1 MKLPKVSAV
10 VAAAVL
16 APAVLFP
23 SSASAADAP
32 RPTGASGP
40 DSGSAGT
47 PDAAPTD
54 AGQEDL
60 DRAEVRRILADKAS
74 GVSVR
79 EAAEKALAAGTAAA
93 LREFL
98 TTGLQNARYID
109 YRVDTVRILGVGGP
123 AVKKAADTA
132 LRGSYAD
139 LVKFLEEGQFTARAQ
154 DDRAEVERILADPAT
169 GRLVREGAQ
178 KALDAGTPA
187 ALRHFLTV
195 DLPKWR
201 ESDDRV
207 KLVQIMSKGGPAVQ
221 AAAIAAMDGS
231 YADIVKFLQEGQYTA
246 RAQDDRAEIERILA
260 DPATGPDTREAAQK
274 ALDTG
279 TPTALRH
286 FLEVELPNRREGD
299 ARLKLTQIMFMGG
312 PAVKDAANT
321 AMMGSYADVVKF
333 LEEGQFTARAQD
345 DRAEIERLLAD
356 PATGPGV
363 REAGRKALDTGTPTA
378 LRHFVETELPV
389 QREHDARVALS
400 QIMAKGGPEV
410 RAAAN
415 TAMDGSYADVVK
427 FLQEGQYTARAKDNR
442 AQVAQLAE
450 TGGPAVKKAALAAL
464 AGNEQAVATFLI
476 EGWAKARAEDEAA
489 AAKPGT
495 EPTARPTEQPT
506 TAPAAQTAATGGQ
519 VVQAAARTTSGTG
532 TGTGTGTAAVTRT
545 TTGATGSA
553 AVGSGQ
559 LAATGTE
566 GLGLEAGGAAA
577 ALAAG
582 AALVVVSRRRRSAE
596 G

>member
-40 DSGSAGT
+40 DAGSAGT

-79 EAAEKALAAGTAAA
+79 EAAEKALAAGTATA

-109 YRVDTVRILGVGGP
+109 YRVDTLRILGVGGP

-139 LVKFLEEGQFTARAQ
+139 LVKFLEEGQYTARAQ

-178 KALDAGTPA
+178 KALDTGTPA

-246 RAQDDRAEIERILA
+246 RAQDDRAEIER
-260 DPATGPDTREAAQK
+260 
-274 ALDTG
+274 
-279 TPTALRH
+279 
-286 FLEVELPNRREGD
+286 
-299 ARLKLTQIMFMGG
+299 
-312 PAVKDAANT
+312 
-321 AMMGSYADVVKF
+321 
-333 LEEGQFTARAQD
+333 
-345 DRAEIERLLAD
+345 LLAD

-363 REAGRKALDTGTPTA
+363 REAGQKALDTGTPTA

-410 RAAAN
+410 RAAAS

-442 AQVAQLAE
+442 AQVAQIAE

-464 AGNEQAVATFLI
+464 DGNEQAVATFLL

-495 EPTARPTEQPT
+495 EPTVRPTEQPT
-506 TAPAAQTAATGGQ
+506 TAPAAPAASATQTSATGGQ
-519 VVQAAARTTSGTG
+519 AVQAAARTTSGTG
-532 TGTGTGTAAVTRT
+532 TTGTGTAAVTRT
-545 TTGATGSA
+545 TTGTTGTAT
-553 AVGSGQ
+553 VGSGQ

>member
-40 DSGSAGT
+40 DTGSAGT
-47 PDAAPTD
+47 PDAEPAGS
-54 AGQEDL
+54 GQEDL

-98 TTGLQNARYID
+98 TTGLQDARYID
-109 YRVDTVRILGVGGP
+109 HRVDTARILGAGGP
-123 AVKKAADTA
+123 AVKKAAETA
-132 LRGSYAD
+132 LRGSYED
-139 LVKFLEEGQFTARAQ
+139 LVKFLEEGQYTARAQ
-154 DDRAEVERILADPAT
+154 DDRAEIERILTDPAT

-178 KALDAGTPA
+178 KALAVGTPA

-195 DLPKWR
+195 DLPQWR

-221 AAAIAAMDGS
+221 AAANAAMDGS

-246 RAQDDRAEIERILA
+246 RAQDDRAEIERLLA

-279 TPTALRH
+279 TPAALRH

-299 ARLKLTQIMFMGG
+299 ARLKLTQIMYQGG
-312 PAVKDAANT
+312 PAVKDAANA

-333 LEEGQFTARAQD
+333 LEEGQYTARAKD
-345 DRAEIERLLAD
+345 DRAEIERLLTD
-356 PATGPGV
+356 PATGRGV
-363 REAGRKALDTGTPTA
+363 REAGQKALDTGTPTA
-378 LRHFVETELPV
+378 LRHFFEAELPV

-442 AQVAQLAE
+442 AQVAQIAE

-464 AGNEQAVATFLI
+464 DGNEQAVATFLI

-495 EPTARPTEQPT
+495 DPTVRPTEQPT

-532 TGTGTGTAAVTRT
+532 TGTAAVTRT
-545 TTGATGSA
+545 TTGTTGSA
-553 AVGSGQ
+553 TAGSGQ

-582 AALVVVSRRRRSAE
+582 AALVAVSRRRRSAE

>member
-109 YRVDTVRILGVGGP
+109 YRVDTLRILGVGGP

-363 REAGRKALDTGTPTA
+363 REAGQKALDTGTPAA

-410 RAAAN
+410 RAAAS

-476 EGWAKARAEDEAA
+476 DGWAKARAEDEVA

-495 EPTARPTEQPT
+495 DPTARPTEPT

-532 TGTGTGTAAVTRT
+532 TGTGTAAVTRT
-545 TTGATGSA
+545 TTGTTGSA
-553 AVGSGQ
+553 TVGSGQ

>member
-40 DSGSAGT
+40 DNGSAGT

-109 YRVDTVRILGVGGP
+109 YRVDTLRILGVGGP

-139 LVKFLEEGQFTARAQ
+139 LVKFLEEGQYTARAQ

-363 REAGRKALDTGTPTA
+363 REAGQKALDTGTPAA

-495 EPTARPTEQPT
+495 DPTARPTEPT

-532 TGTGTGTAAVTRT
+532 TGTAAATRT
-545 TTGATGSA
+545 TTGTTGSA
-553 AVGSGQ
+553 TVGSGQ

>member
-40 DSGSAGT
+40 DTGSAGT
-47 PDAAPTD
+47 PDAAPD
-54 AGQEDL
+54 GGGQEAA
-60 DRAEVRRILADKAS
+60 DRAEVKRILADSAPDS
-74 GVSVR
+74 YVR
-79 EAAEKALAAGTAAA
+79 
-93 LREFL
+93 
-98 TTGLQNARYID
+98 
-109 YRVDTVRILGVGGP
+109 
-123 AVKKAADTA
+123 AD
-132 LRGSYAD
+132 
-139 LVKFLEEGQFTARAQ
+139 
-154 DDRAEVERILADPAT
+154 
-169 GRLVREGAQ
+169 AQ

-187 ALRHFLTV
+187 ALREFLTV
-195 DLPKWR
+195 GLKGSQR
-201 ESDDRV
+201 LDDMIAAARI
-207 KLVQIMSKGGPAVQ
+207 LSSGGPALKK
-221 AAAIAAMDGS
+221 AAGAALNGP
-231 YADIVKFLQEGQYTA
+231 YEGLVKFLKEGQYTA
-246 RAQDDRAEIERILA
+246 RAEDDRAEIERLLA
-260 DPATGPDTREAAQK
+260 DPATGRSVREAAQK
-274 ALDTG
+274 ALDAG
-279 TPTALRH
+279 TPAALRH

-299 ARLKLTQIMFMGG
+299 ARLKLTQIMSQGG
-312 PAVKDAANT
+312 PAVKDAANA

-333 LEEGQFTARAQD
+333 LEEGQYTARAKD

-356 PATGPGV
+356 PATGRGV
-363 REAGRKALDTGTPTA
+363 REAGQKALDTGTPTA
-378 LRHFVETELPV
+378 LRHFFEAELPV
-389 QREHDARVALS
+389 QLEHDARVALS

-415 TAMDGSYADVVK
+415 TAMDGSYADVVT

-442 AQVAQLAE
+442 AQVAQIAE

-464 AGNEQAVATFLI
+464 DGNEQAVATFLI

-489 AAKPGT
+489 AAKPGI
-495 EPTARPTEQPT
+495 EQPT
-506 TAPAAQTAATGGQ
+506 TAPAAQTSATGGQ
-519 VVQAAARTTSGTG
+519 VVQAAARTTSDTG
-532 TGTGTGTAAVTRT
+532 TTGTGTATGTAPVTRT
-545 TTGATGSA
+545 TTGTIGTATT
-553 AVGSGQ
+553 GSGQ

-577 ALAAG
+577 AVAAG

>member
-16 APAVLFP
+16 A
-23 SSASAADAP
+23 SAADAP

-40 DSGSAGT
+40 DTGSAGT

-109 YRVDTVRILGVGGP
+109 CRVDTVRILGVGGP
-123 AVKKAADTA
+123 AVKKAAETA
-132 LRGSYAD
+132 LRGSYED
-139 LVKFLEEGQFTARAQ
+139 LVAFLKEGQHA
-154 DDRAEVERILADPAT
+154 
-169 GRLVREGAQ
+169 
-178 KALDAGTPA
+178 
-187 ALRHFLTV
+187 
-195 DLPKWR
+195 
-201 ESDDRV
+201 
-207 KLVQIMSKGGPAVQ
+207 
-221 AAAIAAMDGS
+221 
-231 YADIVKFLQEGQYTA
+231 
-246 RAQDDRAEIERILA
+246 
-260 DPATGPDTREAAQK
+260 
-274 ALDTG
+274 
-279 TPTALRH
+279 
-286 FLEVELPNRREGD
+286 
-299 ARLKLTQIMFMGG
+299 
-312 PAVKDAANT
+312 
-321 AMMGSYADVVKF
+321 
-333 LEEGQFTARAQD
+333 ARAQD

-363 REAGRKALDTGTPTA
+363 REAGQKALDTGTPAA

-415 TAMDGSYADVVK
+415 AAMDGSYADVVK

-442 AQVAQLAE
+442 AQVAQIAE

-464 AGNEQAVATFLI
+464 DGNEQAVATFLL

-489 AAKPGT
+489 AKPGT
-495 EPTARPTEQPT
+495 EPTVRPTEQPT
-506 TAPAAQTAATGGQ
+506 TAPAAPAAQTSAAGGQ

-532 TGTGTGTAAVTRT
+532 TATGTAAVTRT
-545 TTGATGSA
+545 TTGTTGTTTAT
-553 AVGSGQ
+553 VGSGQ

-582 AALVVVSRRRRSAE
+582 AALVVVSRRRRAE
-596 G
+596 ES

>member
-40 DSGSAGT
+40 DNGSAGT

-79 EAAEKALAAGTAAA
+79 EAAEKALAAGTATA

-109 YRVDTVRILGVGGP
+109 YRVDTLRILGVGGP

-363 REAGRKALDTGTPTA
+363 REAGQKALDTGTPTA
-378 LRHFVETELPV
+378 LRHFVEAELPV

-495 EPTARPTEQPT
+495 DPTARPTEPT

-532 TGTGTGTAAVTRT
+532 TGTGTAAVTRT
-545 TTGATGSA
+545 TTGTTGSA
-553 AVGSGQ
+553 TVGSGQ

-566 GLGLEAGGAAA
+566 GLGLEAG
-577 ALAAG
+577 
-582 AALVVVSRRRRSAE
+582 
-596 G
+596 

>member
-40 DSGSAGT
+40 DTGSAGT
-47 PDAAPTD
+47 PDAAPAGT
-54 AGQEDL
+54 GQEDL

-98 TTGLQNARYID
+98 TTGLQNARYTD
-109 YRVDTVRILGVGGP
+109 HRVEATQILAVGGP
-123 AVKKAADTA
+123 AVKKAAETA
-132 LRGSYAD
+132 LRGSYED
-139 LVKFLEEGQFTARAQ
+139 LLAFLKDGQHTARAQ
-154 DDRAEVERILADPAT
+154 DDRVEIERLIADLPT
-169 GRLVREGAQ
+169 WSKVREEGTKVLAV
-178 KALDAGTPA
+178 GTPA
-187 ALRHFLTV
+187 ALRKFLAV
-195 DLPKWR
+195 DLQGFR
-201 ESDDRV
+201 HTDYRV
-207 KLVQIMSKGGPAVQ
+207 RTVQIFSGGGPAVRE
-221 AAAIAAMDGS
+221 AAMVALDGS
-231 YADIVKFLQEGQYTA
+231 YEEIAAFVEKGQYTA
-246 RAQDDRAEIERILA
+246 RAEDDRAEIERLIA
-260 DPATGPDTREAAQK
+260 DPATGRGVRETGQK

-279 TPTALRH
+279 TPAVLRH
-286 FLEVELPNRREGD
+286 FLE
-299 ARLKLTQIMFMGG
+299 A
-312 PAVKDAANT
+312 
-321 AMMGSYADVVKF
+321 
-333 LEEGQFTARAQD
+333 
-345 DRAEIERLLAD
+345 
-356 PATGPGV
+356 
-363 REAGRKALDTGTPTA
+363 
-378 LRHFVETELPV
+378 ELPV

-442 AQVAQLAE
+442 AQVAQIAE

-464 AGNEQAVATFLI
+464 DGNEQAVATFLI

-489 AAKPGT
+489 AKPGT
-495 EPTARPTEQPT
+495 GPTARPTEQPT
-506 TAPAAQTAATGGQ
+506 TAQAVPAAQTAATGGQ
-519 VVQAAARTTSGTG
+519 VVQAAARTTSDTRTG
-532 TGTGTGTAAVTRT
+532 TTAGTRT
-545 TTGATGSA
+545 TTGTTGSA
-553 AVGSGQ
+553 TVGSGQ

>member
-40 DSGSAGT
+40 DNGSAGT

-109 YRVDTVRILGVGGP
+109 YRVDTLRILGVGGP

-356 PATGPGV
+356 PAAGPGV
-363 REAGRKALDTGTPTA
+363 REAGQKALDTGTPAA

-495 EPTARPTEQPT
+495 DPTARPTEPT
-506 TAPAAQTAATGGQ
+506 TAPAAQTPATGGQ

-532 TGTGTGTAAVTRT
+532 TGTAAVTRT
-545 TTGATGSA
+545 TTGTTGSA
-553 AVGSGQ
+553 TVGSGQ

>member
-40 DSGSAGT
+40 DTGSAGT
-47 PDAAPTD
+47 PDAAPD
-54 AGQEDL
+54 G
-60 DRAEVRRILADKAS
+60 AS
-74 GVSVR
+74 Q
-79 EAAEKALAAGTAAA
+79 EAA
-93 LREFL
+93 
-98 TTGLQNARYID
+98 
-109 YRVDTVRILGVGGP
+109 
-123 AVKKAADTA
+123 
-132 LRGSYAD
+132 
-139 LVKFLEEGQFTARAQ
+139 
-154 DDRAEVERILADPAT
+154 DRAEVERILADSAT
-169 GRLVREGAQ
+169 GRAVREGAQ
-178 KALDAGTPA
+178 KALADGTPT
-187 ALRHFLTV
+187 ALRHFLAV
-195 DLPKWR
+195 DLKGFR
-201 ESDDRV
+201 HSDYRV
-207 KLVQIMSKGGPAVQ
+207 RTAQIFGAGGPAVKE
-221 AAAIAAMDGS
+221 AALRALDGS
-231 YADIVKFLQEGQYTA
+231 YEEIAAFVEKGQYTA
-246 RAQDDRAEIERILA
+246 RAEDDRAEIERLLA

-279 TPTALRH
+279 TPAALRH

-299 ARLKLTQIMFMGG
+299 ARLKLTQIMYQGG
-312 PAVKDAANT
+312 PAVKDAANA

-333 LEEGQFTARAQD
+333 LEEGQYTARAKD

-356 PATGPGV
+356 PATGRGV
-363 REAGRKALDTGTPTA
+363 REAGQKALDTGTPVA
-378 LRHFVETELPV
+378 LRHFFEAELPV

-400 QIMAKGGPEV
+400 QIMAKGGPAV

-415 TAMDGSYADVVK
+415 AAMNGSYADVVK
-427 FLQEGQYTARAKDNR
+427 FLQETQYTARAQDNR
-442 AQVAQLAE
+442 AQVSEIAE

-464 AGNEQAVATFLI
+464 DGNDQAVATFLI
-476 EGWAKARAEDEAA
+476 EGWAKAQAEDDA

-506 TAPAAQTAATGGQ
+506 TAPAAQTSATGGQ

-532 TGTGTGTAAVTRT
+532 TAGTGTAAVTRT
-545 TTGATGSA
+545 TTGTTGTT
-553 AVGSGQ
+553 GSGQ

-577 ALAAG
+577 AVAAG

>member
-40 DSGSAGT
+40 DNGSAGT
-47 PDAAPTD
+47 PDAAPAG

-79 EAAEKALAAGTAAA
+79 EAAEKALAAGTADA

-98 TTGLQNARYID
+98 TTGLQNARHTD
-109 YRVDTVRILGVGGP
+109 YRVETVRILGVGGP
-123 AVKKAADTA
+123 AVKKAAETA

-139 LVKFLEEGQFTARAQ
+139 LVKFLEEGQHTARAQ
-154 DDRAEVERILADPAT
+154 DDRAEVERLLADPAT
-169 GRLVREGAQ
+169 GRSVREGAQ
-178 KALDAGTPA
+178 KALATGTPA
-187 ALRHFLTV
+187 
-195 DLPKWR
+195 
-201 ESDDRV
+201 
-207 KLVQIMSKGGPAVQ
+207 
-221 AAAIAAMDGS
+221 
-231 YADIVKFLQEGQYTA
+231 
-246 RAQDDRAEIERILA
+246 
-260 DPATGPDTREAAQK
+260 
-274 ALDTG
+274 
-279 TPTALRH
+279 ALRH

-312 PAVKDAANT
+312 PALKEAANT

-333 LEEGQFTARAQD
+333 LEVGQYTARAQD

-363 REAGRKALDTGTPTA
+363 REAAQKALDTGTPTA
-378 LRHFVETELPV
+378 LRHFFEAELPV

-400 QIMAKGGPEV
+400 QIMAKGGPAV

-442 AQVAQLAE
+442 AQVAQIAE

-464 AGNEQAVATFLI
+464 DGNEQAVATFLI
-476 EGWAKARAEDEAA
+476 EGWVKARAEDEAA
-489 AAKPGT
+489 ARPGST
-495 EPTARPTEQPT
+495 EPTVRPTEQPT
-506 TAPAAQTAATGGQ
+506 TAPAAQSAQTAATGGQ
-519 VVQAAARTTSGTG
+519 VVQAATRTTSGTG
-532 TGTGTGTAAVTRT
+532 TAAVTWTSTGT
-545 TTGATGSA
+545 TAPAT
-553 AVGSGQ
+553 VGSGQ

>member
-40 DSGSAGT
+40 DTGSAGT
-47 PDAAPTD
+47 PDAEPAGS
-54 AGQEDL
+54 GQEDL
-60 DRAEVRRILADKAS
+60 DRAEVRRILAD
-74 GVSVR
+74 
-79 EAAEKALAAGTAAA
+79 
-93 LREFL
+93 
-98 TTGLQNARYID
+98 
-109 YRVDTVRILGVGGP
+109 
-123 AVKKAADTA
+123 
-132 LRGSYAD
+132 
-139 LVKFLEEGQFTARAQ
+139 
-154 DDRAEVERILADPAT
+154 PAT
-169 GRLVREGAQ
+169 GRSVREGAQ

-187 ALRHFLTV
+187 ALRHFLEV
-195 DLPKWR
+195 DLKGFR
-201 ESDDRV
+201 HSDYRV
-207 KLVQIMSKGGPAVQ
+207 RTAQIFGAGGPAVKEAALQ
-221 AAAIAAMDGS
+221 ALDGS
-231 YADIVKFLQEGQYTA
+231 YEEIAAFVEKGQYVA
-246 RAQDDRAEIERILA
+246 RAQDDRAEIERLLADPATGPAVRRGAQEALDAGTPAALREYLTVGIEGDRNLDDRVALVRIHNAGGPAVKKAAYTAMRGSHEDVVKFLKEGQYTARAEDDRAEIERLLA

-279 TPTALRH
+279 TPAALRH

-299 ARLKLTQIMFMGG
+299 ARLKLTQIMSKGG

-363 REAGRKALDTGTPTA
+363 REAGQKALDTGTPAA

-442 AQVAQLAE
+442 AQVAQIAE
-450 TGGPAVKKAALAAL
+450 TGGPAVKMAALAAL
-464 AGNEQAVATFLI
+464 DGNEQAVATFLL

-495 EPTARPTEQPT
+495 GPTTRPTEQPT
-506 TAPAAQTAATGGQ
+506 TAPAVPAAQTAATGGQ

-532 TGTGTGTAAVTRT
+532 TGATAGTRT
-545 TTGATGSA
+545 TTGTTGTATA
-553 AVGSGQ
+553 GSGQ

>member
-40 DSGSAGT
+40 DTGSAGT

-109 YRVDTVRILGVGGP
+109 YRVDTLRILGVGGP
-123 AVKKAADTA
+123 AVKKAAETA
-132 LRGSYAD
+132 LRGSYED
-139 LVKFLEEGQFTARAQ
+139 LVKFLEEGQYTARAQ

-169 GRLVREGAQ
+169 GRSVREGAQ
-178 KALDAGTPA
+178 KALDAGTP
-187 ALRHFLTV
+187 
-195 DLPKWR
+195 
-201 ESDDRV
+201 
-207 KLVQIMSKGGPAVQ
+207 
-221 AAAIAAMDGS
+221 
-231 YADIVKFLQEGQYTA
+231 
-246 RAQDDRAEIERILA
+246 
-260 DPATGPDTREAAQK
+260 
-274 ALDTG
+274 
-279 TPTALRH
+279 TALRH
-286 FLEVELPNRREGD
+286 FLEVD
-299 ARLKLTQIMFMGG
+299 LKGFRHSDYRVRTAQIFGAGG
-312 PAVKDAANT
+312 PAVKEAALQ
-321 AMMGSYADVVKF
+321 ALDGSY
-333 LEEGQFTARAQD
+333 EEIVAFVEKGQYTARAQD

-363 REAGRKALDTGTPTA
+363 REAGQKALDTGTPAA

-415 TAMDGSYADVVK
+415 AAMDGSYADVVK

-442 AQVAQLAE
+442 AQVAQIAE

-464 AGNEQAVATFLI
+464 DGNEQVVATFLV
-476 EGWAKARAEDEAA
+476 EGWAKARAEDEA

-506 TAPAAQTAATGGQ
+506 TAPAAQTGQTGQSAVTGGQ
-519 VVQAAARTTSGTG
+519 VVQAAARTTAVTG
-532 TGTGTGTAAVTRT
+532 TTGSTTGTTGST
-545 TTGATGSA
+545 TTATA
-553 AVGSGQ
+553 RPGQ
-559 LAATGTE
+559 LAATGAE

-582 AALVVVSRRRRSAE
+582 AALVVVSRRRRAE
-596 G
+596 ES

>member
-109 YRVDTVRILGVGGP
+109 YRVDTLRILGVGGP

-356 PATGPGV
+356 PAAGPGV
-363 REAGRKALDTGTPTA
+363 REAGQKALDTGTPAA

-410 RAAAN
+410 RAAAS

-495 EPTARPTEQPT
+495 DPTARPTEQPT

-532 TGTGTGTAAVTRT
+532 TGTAAVTRT
-545 TTGATGSA
+545 TTGTTGSA
-553 AVGSGQ
+553 TVGSGQ